1 MGDSTKTTSHFS
13 YVYHIYTEHTMYKEI
28 INIIRNICL
37 RYKGVKTF
45 KYQDSCFNNQQN
57 SNKGFQVYVDDTT
70 LSELNI
76 ETDIF
81 KVSYEIFILNN
92 GNDILDN
99 QDQAFNIAVNL
110 MAYLDNMP
118 QYHGILSVYDYSIMT
133 LSHYTDDDSSGVKLS
148 LVLQAPSPLS
158 LCTLQDNFND
168 EPYEDTESKDNE
180 ITVTDRNDKEL
191 DVHPV
196 KLPRNNG

>member
-1 MGDSTKTTSHFS
+1 MFMVYTT
-13 YVYHIYTEHTMYKEI
+13 TLRMYKEI
-28 INIIRNICL
+28 ISIIKDICL
-37 RYKGVKTF
+37 RYKDIETF
-45 KYQDSCFNNQQN
+45 KYQDSCLNNQQN
-57 SNKGFQVYVDDTT
+57 SHKGFQVYVDDTT

-81 KVSYEIFILNN
+81 KVSYEIFILNS
-92 GNDILDN
+92 GNDILEN
-99 QDQAFNIAVNL
+99 QDKAFNIAVNL

-148 LVLQAPSPLS
+148 LVLQAPAPLS
-158 LCTLQDNFND
+158 LCTLQDNFLD
-168 EPYEDTESKDNE
+168 EPKEEEQDKE
-180 ITVTDRNDKEL
+180 ITVKDRNDKEL
-191 DVHPV
+191 DVHPI

>member
-1 MGDSTKTTSHFS
+1 
-13 YVYHIYTEHTMYKEI
+13 MYKEI
-28 INIIRNICL
+28 INIIKDICL
-37 RYKGVKTF
+37 RYKDIETF

-57 SNKGFQVYVDDTT
+57 SHKGFQVYVDDVT

-92 GNDILDN
+92 GNDILEN
-99 QDQAFNIAVNL
+99 QDKAFNIAVNL

-118 QYHGILSVYDYSIMT
+118 QYHGILSVYDYSILT
-133 LSHYTDDDSSGVKLS
+133 ISHYTDDDSSGVKLS
-148 LVLQAPSPLS
+148 LVLQVPSPLS
-158 LCTLQDNFND
+158 LCTLQDNFLD
-168 EPYEDTESKDNE
+168 EPKEEKEDKE
-180 ITVTDRNDKEL
+180 ITVKDRNDKEL
-191 DVHPV
+191 DVHPI

>member
-1 MGDSTKTTSHFS
+1 MGDSYRLPPIFHMFMVYATTLR
-13 YVYHIYTEHTMYKEI
+13 MYKDI
-28 INIIRNICL
+28 LNIIRNICL

-57 SNKGFQVYVDDTT
+57 SNKGFQVYVDDTSI
-70 LSELNI
+70 SEINI

-92 GNDILDN
+92 GSNILEN
-99 QDQAFNIAVNL
+99 QDKAFNIAVNL

-133 LSHYTDDDSSGVKLS
+133 ISHYTDDDSSGVKLS
-148 LVLQAPSPLS
+148 LVLQVPSPLS
-158 LCTLQDNFND
+158 LCTLQDNFLD
-168 EPYEDTESKDNE
+168 EPKEEKEDKE
-180 ITVTDRNDKEL
+180 ITVKDMNDKEL
-191 DVHPV
+191 DVHPI

>member
-1 MGDSTKTTSHFS
+1 MFMVYTT
-13 YVYHIYTEHTMYKEI
+13 TLRMYKEI

-37 RYKGVKTF
+37 RYNGVKTF

-57 SNKGFQVYVDDTT
+57 SHKGFQVYVDDTSI
-70 LSELNI
+70 SEINI

-81 KVSYEIFILNN
+81 KVSFEIYILNS

-99 QDQAFNIAVNL
+99 QDKAFNIAVNL

-158 LCTLQDNFND
+158 LCTLKDNFND
-168 EPYEDTESKDNE
+168 EPYEDTEEQDNE
-180 ITVTDRNDKEL
+180 ITVTDRNDNEL
-191 DVHPV
+191 DVHPI
-196 KLPRNNG
+196 KLPRNNE

>member
-1 MGDSTKTTSHFS
+1 MGDSTDYLPFFICLPYTT
-13 YVYHIYTEHTMYKEI
+13 TLRMYKEI
-28 INIIRNICL
+28 ISIIKDICL
-37 RYKGVKTF
+37 RYKDIETF

-57 SNKGFQVYVDDTT
+57 SHKGFQVYVDDTT

-81 KVSYEIFILNN
+81 KVSYEIFILNS
-92 GNDILDN
+92 GNDILEN
-99 QDQAFNIAVNL
+99 QDKAFNIAVNL

-118 QYHGILSVYDYSIMT
+118 QYHGILSVYDYSILT

-148 LVLQAPSPLS
+148 LVLQVPSPLS
-158 LCTLQDNFND
+158 LCTLQDNFLD
-168 EPYEDTESKDNE
+168 EPKEEEQDKE
-180 ITVTDRNDKEL
+180 ITVKDRNDKEL
-191 DVHPV
+191 DVHPI

>member
-1 MGDSTKTTSHFS
+1 MGDSYRLPPIFHMFT
-13 YVYHIYTEHTMYKEI
+13 IYTTTLRMYKEI

-37 RYKGVKTF
+37 RYKDIETF

-57 SNKGFQVYVDDTT
+57 SHKGFQVYVDDTT
-70 LSELNI
+70 LSELTI

-81 KVSYEIFILNN
+81 KVSYEIFIINS

-99 QDQAFNIAVNL
+99 QDKAFNIAVNL

-148 LVLQAPSPLS
+148 LVLQVPSPLS
-158 LCTLQDNFND
+158 LCTLEDNFLD
-168 EPYEDTESKDNE
+168 EPKEEEQDKE
-180 ITVTDRNDKEL
+180 ITVNDRNDKEL
-191 DVHPV
+191 DVHPI
-196 KLPRNNG
+196 KLPRNNNG

>member
-1 MGDSTKTTSHFS
+1 M
-13 YVYHIYTEHTMYKEI
+13 
-28 INIIRNICL
+28 
-37 RYKGVKTF
+37 
-45 KYQDSCFNNQQN
+45 N
-57 SNKGFQVYVDDTT
+57 S
-70 LSELNI
+70 
-76 ETDIF
+76 
-81 KVSYEIFILNN
+81 
-92 GNDILDN
+92 GNDILEN
-99 QDQAFNIAVNL
+99 QDKAFNIAVNL

-148 LVLQAPSPLS
+148 LVLQVPSQLS
-158 LCTLQDNFND
+158 LCRLQDNFND

-191 DVHPV
+191 DVHPI

>member
-1 MGDSTKTTSHFS
+1 MFMVYTT
-13 YVYHIYTEHTMYKEI
+13 TLRMYKEL

-57 SNKGFQVYVDDTT
+57 SNKGFQVYVDDTSI
-70 LSELNI
+70 SEINI

-81 KVSYEIFILNN
+81 KVSFEIYILNN

-168 EPYEDTESKDNE
+168 EPYEDTESQDNE

-191 DVHPV
+191 DVHPI

>member
-1 MGDSTKTTSHFS
+1 
-13 YVYHIYTEHTMYKEI
+13 MYKEVI
-28 INIIRNICL
+28 DIIRYICL
-37 RYKGVKTF
+37 RYNGVSRF
-45 KYQDSCFNNQQN
+45 RYQDSRFNNQQN
-57 SNKGFQVYVDDTT
+57 SNKGFQVYVDDVT

-81 KVSYEIFILNN
+81 KISYEIFILNS
-92 GNDILDN
+92 GNDILEN
-99 QDQAFNIAVNL
+99 QDKAFNIAVNL
-110 MAYLDNMP
+110 MAYLDTMP
-118 QYHGILSVYDYSIMT
+118 QYQGILSVYDYSIMT

-168 EPYEDTESKDNE
+168 EPYDDTEEQDNE

-191 DVHPV
+191 DVHPI
-196 KLPRNNG
+196 KLPRNG

>member
-1 MGDSTKTTSHFS
+1 MFMVYTT
-13 YVYHIYTEHTMYKEI
+13 TLRMYKEI
-28 INIIRNICL
+28 ISIIKDICL
-37 RYKGVKTF
+37 RYKDIETF
-45 KYQDSCFNNQQN
+45 KYQDSCLNNQQN
-57 SNKGFQVYVDDTT
+57 SHKGFQVYVDDTT

-81 KVSYEIFILNN
+81 KVSYEIFILNS
-92 GNDILDN
+92 GNDILEN
-99 QDQAFNIAVNL
+99 QDKAFNIAVNL
-110 MAYLDNMP
+110 MAYLDTMP

-180 ITVTDRNDKEL
+180 ITVTDKNDKEL
-191 DVHPV
+191 DVHPI